1 MDNGLWC
8 SKAIHERK
16 SLIMTLPQLKH
27 KLRCISAWREIR
39 SQLLKSIGGSIVFV
53 NVYVPLLFWSLP
65 CTGLRI
71 LLHTLLVRNN
81 PSHTNSIILI
91 Q

>member
-27 KLRCISAWREIR
+27 KLRCVSAWREIR
-39 SQLLKSIGGSIVFV
+39 SQLLKSIGGLSFLSTFTFHYYSGAFHVQV
-53 NVYVPLLFWSLP
+53 
-65 CTGLRI
+65 
-71 LLHTLLVRNN
+71 
-81 PSHTNSIILI
+81 
-91 Q
+91 